1 MEIHWWGFSSNVS
14 TSDEE
19 HFPMTMTSKSA
30 KQPAETPGNAAQDN
44 RFRPGAIEAKWRA
57 TWAKEGLGTTADH
70 AQGHDNYYS
79 LAMLPYPSGDLHIGH
94 WYNYTGHDAFSK
106 YMRMRGFNVM
116 QPIGFDAFG
125 LPAENAAI
133 KRNIQPRDWTLSNIA
148 TMREQLKLMGATWDW
163 SREIV
168 SCLPDYYKWSEWLF
182 LQFYKAGLAYRTKAP
197 ANWCPTCN
205 TTLANEQVVNGKCE
219 RCGTPVI
226 RKEIDQWLFRITKYA
241 DELLNFD
248 GLDWPEKT
256 VTMQRNWIGRSEGA
270 EVRFTAQVKRPGRK
284 TRPVAGGQAAEDRNV
299 RPTGENSPT
308 GQSNATADGYD
319 TVEIPVFT
327 TRPDTIFGVTFFV
340 LAPEHPLVERIT
352 TPGRKK
358 AVRAYVDAAR
368 HATEIERQST
378 DRPKTGVFTGG
389 YVTNPISGAQVP
401 VWVAD
406 YVLMSYGH
414 GAVMGVPAHDARD
427 FAFARQYGLS
437 IVEVICPDGV
447 EPSDPATWTEA
458 HEAVGR
464 MVNSGPFDGT
474 PASEAKRAIIAELER
489 RGVGQATV
497 NYRLRDW
504 LISRQ
509 RFWGAPIPV
518 VYCPDHGTVPV
529 PEDHLPV
536 LLPDHVDFKPTGE
549 SPLKYVPEFYET
561 TCPIC
566 GKPATRETDTMDTF
580 ICSSWYFLRY
590 CDPHNAQAAWSP
602 EKIANWMPVD
612 MYNGGPEHAVMH
624 LLYARFFIKALRDMG
639 LVNFSEP
646 FTRLFHQGM
655 VLGPDG
661 QKMSKSR
668 GNVIAPDKVVNKY
681 GADAVRCYL
690 MFMGPFDQGG
700 PWNNQGIEGVARYMQ
715 RVWSLVTTAPPT
727 EGGTRND
734 AKATRKDAEN
744 ETASRVMS
752 RTSHA
757 TPRSGSSEPSSV
769 GVGPASE
776 LARLRH
782 KTIKR
787 VGEHYANLRFNTA
800 LAALMEMTNALNA
813 ARESGAAAQHPA
825 DFAAAIDTLIL
836 LLAPLAPYITEE
848 LWHQRGHTGSVHRA
862 SWPEYD
868 EALTLDAIITVPVQ
882 VNGKLRATIEVPA
895 DADEGDIRAA
905 AEAEPKVQAHIA
917 GKTIRKVVY
926 VPGKLINFVVG

>member
-1 MEIHWWGFSSNVS
+1 MTTSSQAQPN
-14 TSDEE
+14 TSQGQSD
-19 HFPMTMTSKSA
+19 
-30 KQPAETPGNAAQDN
+30 D
-44 RFRPGAIEAKWRA
+44 RYRPGDIEPKWRA
-57 TWAKEGLGTTADH
+57 TWAREHLGTTADH
-70 AQGHDNYYS
+70 VPGKENYYS
-79 LAMLPYPSGDLHIGH
+79 LVMLPYPSGDLHIGH

-106 YMRMRGFNVM
+106 YMRMRGYNVM

-133 KRNIQPRDWTLSNIA
+133 KRNVQPRDWTLSNIA
-148 TMREQLKLMGATWDW
+148 NMREQLKLMGATWDW

-168 SCLPDYYKWSEWLF
+168 SCLPDYYQWSEWLF
-182 LQFYKAGLAYRTKAP
+182 LQFYKAGLAYRAKAP
-197 ANWCPTCN
+197 ANWCSTCN
-205 TTLANEQVVNGKCE
+205 TTLANEQVVNGRCE
-219 RCGTPVI
+219 RCGTLVI

-248 GLDWPEKT
+248 GIDWPEKT

-270 EVRFTAQVKRPGRK
+270 EIRFTAQVKRAKAVGARLIAPEG
-284 TRPVAGGQAAEDRNV
+284 AALADRNV
-299 RPTGENSPT
+299 RPTAE
-308 GQSNATADGYD
+308 AYE

-352 TPGRKK
+352 IPQRKRQ
-358 AVRAYVDAAR
+358 VRAYVEAAR

-378 DRPKTGVFTGG
+378 ERAKTGVFTGG

-414 GAVMGVPAHDARD
+414 GAVMGVPAHDQRD
-427 FAFARQYGLS
+427 FEFARKYKLPIRQ
-437 IVEVICPDGV
+437 VICPEGE
-447 EPSDPATWTEA
+447 EPSDTATWSA
-458 HEAVGR
+458 ARGAVGQLI
-464 MVNSGPFDGT
+464 NSGPFDGT
-474 PASEAKRAIIAELER
+474 PASEAKSAIIAELEE

-497 NYRLRDW
+497 TYRLRDW

-509 RFWGAPIPV
+509 RFWGAPIPII
-518 VYCPDHGTVPV
+518 YCPEHGTVPV
-529 PEDHLPV
+529 PEDQLPV
-536 LLPDHVDFKPTGE
+536 LLPDYVEFKPTGE

-566 GKPATRETDTMDTF
+566 GGPATRETDTLDGF

-590 CDPHNAQAAWSP
+590 CDPQNTQAAWSP
-602 EKIANWMPVD
+602 DKIADWMPVD

-624 LLYARFFIKALRDMG
+624 LLYARFFTKALRDMG
-639 LVNFSEP
+639 LVEFGEP

-668 GNVIAPDKVVNKY
+668 GNVIAPDEVVAKY

-700 PWNNQGIEGVARYMQ
+700 PWNNQGIEGIARYLHRM
-715 RVWSLVTTAPPT
+715 WALVTTAPPASNR
-727 EGGTRND
+727 GADIPIRQ
-734 AKATRKDAEN
+734 AEDSS
-744 ETASRVMS
+744 ASD
-752 RTSHA
+752 
-757 TPRSGSSEPSSV
+757 
-769 GVGPASE
+769 
-776 LARLRH
+776 LARLQH

-787 VGEHYANLRFNTA
+787 VGEHYAHLRFNTA
-800 LAALMEMTNALNA
+800 LAALMELTNGLSA
-813 ARESGAAAQHPA
+813 ARDSGDAAQHPA
-825 DFAAAIDTLIL
+825 DFAAAIDALIL
-836 LLAPLAPYITEE
+836 LLAPLAPYVTEE
-848 LWHQRGHTGSVHRA
+848 LWHRRGHTGSVHHA
-862 SWPEYD
+862 AWPDYD
-868 EALTLDAIITVPVQ
+868 EALTFDSVITVPVQ
-882 VNGKLRATIEVPA
+882 VNGKLRATIAMPA